1 MKKTKFLEI
10 IGGIAL
16 GFISVIFM
24 FFLIIESE
32 KLMDLYPENKE
43 LYILIFAIVIAYF
56 SYHIQ
61 ILIHELGHLIFGKLT
76 GYKFSSIRLGS
87 IMLIKKKNKLKFKT
101 LKIIGTGGQCIMNP
115 PELDENNDY
124 PATLYNLGGS
134 ILNLIV
140 STIIITIA
148 ILLNEITFLTL
159 ALKIF
164 AFFGF
169 YFAALNGIPMKAGMI
184 DNDGY
189 NALSLNR
196 NKQAKKAFW
205 IQLKTNQLLNENKRL
220 KEMPEEL
227 FKVDKDADLKNN
239 LIATQAAY
247 ECNLLMDKHEFN
259 KANKKMKELLKKEN
273 SLVGV
278 HQNLLI
284 CDMIYCELINEEI
297 KNAEKLYTNDLKQF
311 MQSMKD
317 FPSIIR
323 TNYVISLILEKD
335 IKKANKYHQE
345 FYKRA
350 KTYPYQSDIASEKE
364 LIAIAK
370 KTIEK

>member
-1 MKKTKFLEI
+1 MKKKKFLEI
-10 IGGIAL
+10 LGGITM
-16 GFISVIFM
+16 GFISVIFI
-24 FFLIIESE
+24 FFLIMEAE
-32 KLMDLYPENKE
+32 KIMALYPKEKE
-43 LYILIFAIVIAYF
+43 LYILFIIIIVAYF
-56 SYHIQ
+56 AYHIQ
-61 ILIHELGHLIFGKLT
+61 ILIHELGHLVFGKLS

-87 IMLIKKKNKLKFKT
+87 IMLIKKRNKYKIKT

-115 PELDENNDY
+115 PELDENDDY

-134 ILNLIV
+134 LLNLIV
-140 STIIITIA
+140 SSILIAIAIIINENNFTTL
-148 ILLNEITFLTL
+148 ILKVFSY
-159 ALKIF
+159 
-164 AFFGF
+164 FGF
-169 YFAALNGIPMKAGMI
+169 YFAALNGIPIKAGMI

-189 NALSLNR
+189 NAVSLNKD
-196 NKQAKKAFW
+196 KQAKKAFW

-227 FKVDKDADLKNN
+227 FKVDKDADLTNN

-247 ECNLLMDKHEFN
+247 ECNLLMDKHEFT
-259 KANKKMKELLKKEN
+259 KANKKMKELLKKET

-284 CDMIYCELINEEI
+284 CDMIYCELIEGDL
-297 KNAEKLYTNDLKQF
+297 KKAEKLYTNDLKNF
-311 MQSMKD
+311 MKSMKD

-323 TNYVISLILEKD
+323 TNYVISLILEKNEE
-335 IKKANKYHQE
+335 KAKQYQKD
-345 FYKRA
+345 FYQRA

-364 LIAIAK
+364 LIAIAR